1 MAKRK
6 GILGK
11 VLDQVTPDEDDGKKG
26 PGGLLGKVLDQVSPD
41 DDKKE
46 STATAAKPRATRKK
60 QGGLIGAIKDRMD
73 GDDESKSGDV
83 TTAAKPRATTRK
95 KRGGVIGA
103 IQDRLD
109 GDDGKQASSSAGAP
123 TMSEPASGPVT
134 TSDYGTVIGTGMN
147 RVYVSRPGD
156 SMAAIAAFFYGDA
169 THRQRLL
176 DDNPELE
183 KYMGAL
189 PGGIRIRV
197 SEDAGR
203 GDTVKNSGY

>member
-26 PGGLLGKVLDQVSPD
+26 PGGLLGKVIDQVTP
-41 DDKKE
+41 DDKKAE
-46 STATAAKPRATRKK
+46 RAAAPTTARRTRKK

-73 GDDESKSGDV
+73 GDDESKSTDV
-83 TTAAKPRATTRK
+83 SSAAKPTATRK

-103 IQDRLD
+103 IQDRFD
-109 GDDGKQASSSAGAP
+109 GDDDKSASSGSGSTMGA
-123 TMSEPASGPVT
+123 PASGPV
-134 TSDYGTVIGTGMN
+134 SSADQGTVIGSGMN
-147 RVYVSRPGD
+147 RIYVSRAGD

-189 PGGIRIRV
+189 PGGLRIRV
-197 SEDAGR
+197 SEDAAR